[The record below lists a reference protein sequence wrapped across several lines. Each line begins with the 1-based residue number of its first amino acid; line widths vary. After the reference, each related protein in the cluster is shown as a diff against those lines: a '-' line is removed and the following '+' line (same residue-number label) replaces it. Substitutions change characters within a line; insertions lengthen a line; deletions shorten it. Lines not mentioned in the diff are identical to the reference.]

1 MLKNELLYFKSLYQ
15 DALQKVG
22 NSIFYRNN
30 IRRKYIHSIK
40 VLNIGNNIR
49 NKTKI
54 LSNNSNK
61 ELEKIAIKA
70 LLFHDVGR
78 FEETKKRYQQ
88 EKKQK
93 KQIKASSLKI
103 NHGSLGVKL
112 LKNNPNY
119 NDIRILFAIKYHGQ
133 MIEKA
138 LKSKEYQSAKTLKLK
153 KEMLH
158 ILNLV
163 KDADKLENLYRIKMH
178 NNLTKDVFYKQ
189 LSKEAKISPPSPKV
203 IKQLF
208 AKKVVKFSTVYSY
221 ADRLIMVL
229 SWFFDINYKESYQ
242 IIKENNYKQYLL
254 DELDKYNNDKVLQ
267 SKIKKLLQRY

>member
-1 MLKNELLYFKSLYQ
+1 MKQLISDFK
-15 DALQKVG
+15 
-22 NSIFYRNN
+22 IFYQKALKEVEDNTFYINN
-30 IRRKYIHSIK
+30 IKRKYIHSIK
-40 VLNIGNNIR
+40 VLRIGNKIR
-49 NKTKI
+49 NNTKI
-54 LSNNSNK
+54 LYNNSNNK
-61 ELEKIAIKA
+61 LETIAIKA

-78 FEETKKRYQQ
+78 FNEAKIRYQQ
-88 EKKQK
+88 EKLQK

-103 NHGSLGVKL
+103 NHGNLGVKL
-112 LKNNPNY
+112 LKNNPKY

-138 LKSKEYQSAKTLKLK
+138 IKSKEYQTAKTLKVK
-153 KEMLH
+153 KEMLN
-158 ILNLV
+158 ILYLV
-163 KDADKLENLYRIKMH
+163 RDADKLENLYRIKNQ

-189 LSKEAKISPPSPKV
+189 LSKEAKIAPPSPKV
-203 IKQLF
+203 LKQLF

-254 DELDKYNNDKVLQ
+254 DELKIYNQDKSLQ
-267 SKIKKLLQRY
+267 LKIQKLLKKY